1 MCAFTASAEHDLKI
15 GVILVGDD
23 TEGYTLAHMEGIKA
37 AAAKLGVADD
47 QISWKYK
54 VPEDSSCY
62 EAAMDLY
69 GQGCNL
75 IISNSY
81 GHQDFMAQA
90 AEELEDATFVA
101 VTGDFAAVSGI
112 PNLKNAFT
120 SVYES
125 RDVSGV
131 VAGLKLKELTES
143 GVLTAPE
150 TTSPNPSTRTAT

>member
-1 MCAFTASAEHDLKI
+1 MKKVLGLLLVLSLVFTMCAFTASAENDLKI

-37 AAAKLGVADD
+37 AAAKLGIADD

-120 SVYES
+120 NVFCSCDKRENSFYHS
-125 RDVSGV
+125 KGR
-131 VAGLKLKELTES
+131 KL
-143 GVLTAPE
+143 APG
-150 TTSPNPSTRTAT
+150 AL